1 MSKLHSSCKVMASLL
16 TLARQGALLYNIM
29 CRQFGQL
36 SSQRLENWKH
46 FSRMYCRAL
55 SSYAEKNS
63 KAVKKLQS
71 GTEDVDAVLKEILQH
86 LNREILQ
93 DAFRY
98 VLQNT

>member
-1 MSKLHSSCKVMASLL
+1 
-16 TLARQGALLYNIM
+16 
-29 CRQFGQL
+29 
-36 SSQRLENWKH
+36 
-46 FSRMYCRAL
+46 MYCRAL